1 MIETQFGK
9 EMESQNE
16 SLHHQRCPTTVDETG
31 EGVCDYPESIE
42 NGRVNGVMGDTKFPE
57 YNDATSFHEA
67 RPRVV
72 TEMYLIAN
80 GNIPRSKLV

>member
-1 MIETQFGK
+1 
-9 EMESQNE
+9 MESQNE

-57 YNDATSFHEA
+57 YTATSYHDATSFHEA

-80 GNIPRSKLV
+80 GNIPWSKLV